1 MATNYAYIDDKGQRL
16 LKPSRT
22 IVGDVHLIVE
32 KEQWHDDARIPKEA
46 VEQGK
51 DITDHV
57 TPTPITVSL
66 SGVILWDVKMKVD
79 QKIAKLQEYK
89 NGGQL
94 VTYVGRR
101 VQANMLIEKFNYDG
115 EVEIGNGHKFTMT
128 LTEVRFAKKAETPK
142 SASAQEKT
150 SEGKQQMKGDNS
162 NVHIVKAGDTYIA
175 LAKKYGT
182 TWQQLQKLNG
192 YPPTKIPVGAKL
204 KVK

>member
-1 MATNYAYIDDKGQRL
+1 MAGYAYIDEHGQRL
-16 LKPSRT
+16 FNLSRT
-22 IVGDVHLIVE
+22 LINDVHLIVE
-32 KEQWHDDARIPKEA
+32 HEKWNDGARVPKEA
-46 VEQGK
+46 VESGK

-57 TPTPITVSL
+57 TPKAITVTL
-66 SGVILWDVKMKVD
+66 TGVILWDVKMKVAE
-79 QKIAKLQEYK
+79 KVKKLQEYK

-101 VQANMLIEKFNYDG
+101 SQANMLIEDFNYDS
-115 EVEIGNGHKFTMT
+115 EVKIGNGHKFTMT

-142 SASAQEKT
+142 SATAKDKSN
-150 SEGKQQMKGDNS
+150 EGKQQAKGDS
-162 NVHIVKAGDTYIA
+162 DNVHIVKPGDTYIA

-182 TWQQLQKLNG
+182 TWQTLQKLNG